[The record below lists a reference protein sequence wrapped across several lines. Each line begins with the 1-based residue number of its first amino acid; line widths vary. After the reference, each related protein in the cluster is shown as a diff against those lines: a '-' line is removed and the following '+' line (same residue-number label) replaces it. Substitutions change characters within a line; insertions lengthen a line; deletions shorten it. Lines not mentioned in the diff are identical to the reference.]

1 MEWLH
6 PLPQVTSLLPAVVA
20 LLKRRIWPALIGFVI
35 FETGYVAIL
44 LHEDRG
50 ANSPR
55 HYIWL
60 AGLLILTLGI
70 TPRAAPGSWWDLRYR
85 STGRKPEIAAATPTA
100 ALILV
105 FILPFLYPLYYEQ
118 GGPPESVQIAQS
130 RMLVGLLALAL
141 IAPVVGAVVAAVTR
155 NPKWRSSAILAGA
168 IGITLASVVVA
179 YTAGAFVF
187 GF

>member
-6 PLPQVTSLLPAVVA
+6 PLPLVASLLPAVVA

-35 FETGYVAIL
+35 FATGYVALL
-44 LHEDRG
+44 LHEERG

-55 HYIWL
+55 HYLWL
-60 AGLLILTLGI
+60 AGLLILTLGMI
-70 TPRAAPGSWWDLRYR
+70 PRAAPGSWWDLRYR
-85 STGRKPEIAAATPTA
+85 STSRKPEIAAATPTA
-100 ALILV
+100 ALILTFV
-105 FILPFLYPLYYEQ
+105 LPFLFPPYYEQ
-118 GGPPESVQIAQS
+118 GGPPESVQVAVLS
-130 RMLVGLLALAL
+130 MVLGWFALAL
-141 IAPVVGAVVAAVTR
+141 IGPLIGIVASWVTR
-155 NPKWRSSAILAGA
+155 SPKWRSFSIMAGA